1 MGDITLL
8 NGKLGTFVIKT
19 SKSAHKCEDCAL
31 LKYANLKTNK
41 GNKLC
46 AYISGCRE
54 HNTWVVSNIS
64 EEATEKLEMAL
75 AKVSLAEA
83 HS

>member
-1 MGDITLL
+1 MGDVTLL

-31 LKYANLKTNK
+31 LKYANLETNK

-46 AYISGCRE
+46 AYVSGCR
-54 HNTWVVSNIS
+54 NSKWVVSSIS
-64 EEATEKLEMAL
+64 EEVTEKLEIIL
-75 AKVSLAEA
+75 ARVSLKEV
-83 HS
+83 HL